1 MTSHPKQEGNME
13 LNKANIKKIILILLV
28 AITFCIGLINLS
40 SVWAAVAKIL
50 SVLTPII
57 IGLCIAFILS
67 PLTTTIETRMLSF
80 LAKRF
85 PKRGRA
91 AARGLSIF
99 MSIIIVAGIIALII
113 LLVIPAVND
122 AFSQIFA
129 DLPKQ
134 ITTLVGKINDL
145 LARFNIDF
153 RIPLSKADDW
163 TTLIDQAKDKIQS
176 AFDSGI
182 LNDIASTTLSVISGL
197 TNFILG
203 IILSLYVL
211 TQKEKIGN
219 FISRLIRA
227 YSSEKASAR
236 IFKVAHLTKVSFRNF
251 VTGQLTEALIIGM
264 LCLFGMLIFNFPYPA
279 ATSAVVG
286 LMALVPVFGSWIGAI
301 LGGLLCLSRS
311 FPTALLF
318 VLFFIILQQLEGNFI
333 YPRVVGKSVGLPGIL
348 VFISVIL
355 GASIGGILGIVLSV
369 PICSILFVL
378 IKEAVDKRLKKK
390 KVLDNLENLGIISS
404 ADNES

>member
-1 MTSHPKQEGNME
+1 ME
-13 LNKANIKKIILILLV
+13 LTKANIKKIILILLV

-40 SVWAAVAKIL
+40 SVWAAVVKALGI
-50 SVLTPII
+50 LTPII

-67 PLTTTIETRMLSF
+67 PLTTIIEKRMLGF

-113 LLVIPAVND
+113 ILVIPAVND

-134 ITTLVGKINDL
+134 ITTLVEKINVL
-145 LARFNIDF
+145 LAKFNITF
-153 RIPLSKADDW
+153 QIPLGETDDW
-163 TTLIDQAKDKIQS
+163 TTLIDQAKEKIQS
-176 AFDSGI
+176 AFENGMLS
-182 LNDIASTTLSVISGL
+182 DIASTTLSVLSGL
-197 TNFILG
+197 TNFVLG
-203 IILSLYVL
+203 LILSLYVL

-219 FISRLIRA
+219 FTSRLIRA
-227 YSSEKASAR
+227 YSKEKTSKR
-236 IFKVAHLTKVSFRNF
+236 IFKVAHLTKISFRNF

-301 LGGLLCLSRS
+301 LGALLCLSRS

-318 VLFFIILQQLEGNFI
+318 ILFFIILQQLEGNFI

-348 VFISVIL
+348 VFISVTL
-355 GASIGGILGIVLSV
+355 GASLGGILGIVLSV
-369 PICSILFVL
+369 PICSIVFVL
-378 IKEAVDKRLKKK
+378 IKEAVSKRLKRKQT
-390 KVLDNLENLGIISS
+390 LDNLEELGIVYSTE
-404 ADNES
+404 DES